1 MFVYELRDCGF
12 ESSSSHLKLP
22 NCLSVFDNF
31 KRLAFKGLT
40 KKVCSSTVVITHVSK
55 YFINS
60 ITFFRSFAYF

>member
-1 MFVYELRDCGF
+1 MIVG
-12 ESSSSHLKLP
+12 SSHLKLP
-22 NCLSVFDNF
+22 NCLSVLDNF
-31 KRLAFKGLT
+31 KGLALKGLT